1 MTGVGVLV
9 LTVSRDFVLGN
20 GLGPAPEE
28 LQAALEPR
36 FSVVREGRSRTV
48 RRTWLDTFDWRL
60 HQAGLTLELVT
71 GRGHGQLVLRVAGGE
86 SFSEP
91 VNGVRWPALA
101 TALPPGPVRARLAE
115 VTRERALLP
124 AVRVVSSVA
133 SLRACNADDKTV
145 AWLTVDS
152 SAAAPSRAQL
162 PPRLTVAPVRGY
174 QAQADRIVTMLAQ
187 VSGVEPVR
195 APQLDAALAAVG
207 RHPGDYTGKIDV
219 PLTDGM
225 PGGLAVASLLLR
237 LLGTLEANVA
247 GAVRDTD
254 TEFLHDLRVAVRR
267 TRTGLKLAGAALPEG
282 LAAEFAPG
290 FKWLGDATTPT
301 RDLDVY
307 LLDYPEMAASLT
319 SATPAE
325 LAPFHD
331 YLVARRE
338 QERRRLVR
346 ALHSRQFQAL
356 TTTWRDALTGAT
368 APRHGAPSNGGT
380 SKVGT
385 SKVGSSK
392 RGTSNGG
399 TSKGGTSKGGTAAK
413 LASAVI
419 RKAHRR
425 VLALG
430 GSITDESP
438 SERLHDLRKRCKELR
453 YALEFFAS
461 LCDPPGYQQ
470 AVRELKGLQDV
481 LGRFQDCQVQQHEI
495 RRIAAEM
502 TAAGQAPVTTLL
514 AMGDLSAQIGR
525 AERRARREFAARFGQ
540 FASDASRRRFGA
552 LTAGG
557 LP

>member
-1 MTGVGVLV
+1 MTGVGVVV
-9 LTVSRDFVLGN
+9 LTLPQDFVLGD
-20 GLGPAPEE
+20 GLEPAPEE

-36 FSVVREGRSRTV
+36 FSVVRAGRSRTV

-60 HQAGLTLELVT
+60 HRAGLTLELVT
-71 GRGHGQLVLRVAGGE
+71 GRGHGQLVLTAAGGE
-86 SFSEP
+86 RLTEP
-91 VNGVRWPALA
+91 ANGVRWPALA
-101 TALPPGPVRARLAE
+101 TALPPGPVRARLADITE
-115 VTRERALLP
+115 ERALLP

-133 SLRACNADDKTV
+133 SLRARNADDKTV

-152 SAAAPSRAQL
+152 SAAAPSRARL

-174 QAQADRIVTMLAQ
+174 QAQADRIAAMLAR

-219 PLTDGM
+219 ELTAGM
-225 PGGLAVASLLLR
+225 PARLAVAALLLR

-247 GAVRDTD
+247 GTVRDTD

-267 TRTGLKLAGAALPEG
+267 TRSALKLAGSALPGG
-282 LAAEFAPG
+282 LAAEFGPE

-307 LLDYPEMAASLT
+307 LLGYPEMAASLS

-338 QERRRLVR
+338 QERQRLVR
-346 ALHSRQFQAL
+346 ALRSRRFQTLA
-356 TTTWRDALTGAT
+356 TSWRDALTGLT
-368 APRHGAPSNGGT
+368 APRRGGP
-380 SKVGT
+380 G
-385 SKVGSSK
+385 
-392 RGTSNGG
+392 
-399 TSKGGTSKGGTAAK
+399 KGGTAKGGTAKGGTAEK
-413 LASAVI
+413 LASVVI

-425 VLALG
+425 VLTLG
-430 GSITDESP
+430 GSITDGSP

-461 LCDPPGYQQ
+461 LCDPAGHQQ
-470 AVRELKGLQDV
+470 AVRELKDLQDV

-495 RRIAAEM
+495 RQIAAAM
-502 TAAGQAPVTTLL
+502 GAAGQVPVTALL

-525 AERRARREFAARFGQ
+525 AERRARRQFAARFGE
-540 FASDASRRRFGA
+540 FASDAGRQRFRS
-552 LTAGG
+552 LTPGG
-557 LP
+557 RP